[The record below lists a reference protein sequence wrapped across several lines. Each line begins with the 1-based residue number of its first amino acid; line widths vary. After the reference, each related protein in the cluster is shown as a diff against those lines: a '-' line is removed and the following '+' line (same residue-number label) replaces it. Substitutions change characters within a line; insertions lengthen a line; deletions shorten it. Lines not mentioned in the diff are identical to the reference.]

1 MESDDLIKLATT
13 HIFVNIP
20 KAPPGGIST
29 EIVCDVEK
37 QVVSNYRSL
46 LAKCDEIEGLEIFEV
61 VTRRGCIIVQV
72 SVGVKKSAVATSLE
86 LLTDHNKFREVLCSI
101 GKKLN
106 GVVFNI
112 NEEHIL
118 KSTCVMKILLSDEMA
133 NLGSVDKGFQPMK
146 RLIDLT
152 NNEAKQHFLKS
163 SSYFNG
169 DLPKY
174 ISFQPLITAVSQVI
188 NGGRFNQ
195 FKSANPNDSSGVNY
209 NLIANKDGR
218 LAWRPYELMHPVI
231 YVSLVNVICD
241 DENWNLIKDRF
252 TEFENGVVDCCS
264 APVMSADHQSDVA
277 TQVMNWWQKVEQRSL
292 TYSLEFSHVLHTDV
306 TDCYGS
312 LYTHSISWA
321 LHGVE
326 EAKKNRRKNSLLGN
340 KIDSHIQAGRY
351 GQTNGISQGSV
362 LMDFVAEIVL
372 GFVDLEI
379 TQELQGQSDFRI
391 LRYRDDYRVF
401 ANSDDRAEAILKII
415 SDKLRVVGMR
425 LGVSK
430 TYSCRNVV
438 EGSIKPDKLAGI
450 ELQDLGKTNAKT
462 IQKQLLR
469 LHSFGQRYPNSGAL
483 RRIVSEFHANISKQT
498 EAPDD
503 LEVQVAIATDIAF
516 VSPATFPAVAGIL
529 SHLISLAPD
538 SEKGQLWKK
547 VRNKMARVPY
557 NGYLEIWLQRVTKP
571 AKINI
576 QFSSN
581 EAICKIVN
589 GSNEKLW
596 ENDWISSQDLL
607 GALDVSQIVISSAED
622 ESEVIE
628 PAEIQL
634 FTQNAWS
641 Y

>member
-1 MESDDLIKLATT
+1 
-13 HIFVNIP
+13 
-20 KAPPGGIST
+20 
-29 EIVCDVEK
+29 
-37 QVVSNYRSL
+37 
-46 LAKCDEIEGLEIFEV
+46 
-61 VTRRGCIIVQV
+61 
-72 SVGVKKSAVATSLE
+72 
-86 LLTDHNKFREVLCSI
+86 
-101 GKKLN
+101 
-106 GVVFNI
+106 
-112 NEEHIL
+112 
-118 KSTCVMKILLSDEMA
+118 
-133 NLGSVDKGFQPMK
+133 MK

-152 NNEAKQHFLKS
+152 NDEAKQHFLKC

-174 ISFQPLITAVSQVI
+174 ISFQPIITAVSEVM
-188 NGGRFNQ
+188 NGNGFNQ
-195 FKSANPNDSSGVNY
+195 FKSENPSDLSGVNY
-209 NLIANKDGR
+209 NLIANKDGK
-218 LAWRPYELMHPVI
+218 LAWRPYELMHPAI
-231 YVSLVNVICD
+231 YVSLVNVICEGD
-241 DENWNLIKDRF
+241 NWNLIKDRF
-252 TEFENGVVDCCS
+252 AEFEDGVVDCCS
-264 APVMSADHQSDVA
+264 APVMSVDNQSDVA
-277 TQVMNWWQKVEQRSL
+277 TQVMNWWQKVEQCSL

-321 LHGVE
+321 LHGVD
-326 EAKKNRRKNSLLGN
+326 EAKDKENRRRNSLLGN
-340 KIDSHIQAGRY
+340 KIDSHIQSSRY

-379 TQELQGQSDFRI
+379 NQELQGQSDFRI
-391 LRYRDDYRVF
+391 LRYRDDYRIF
-401 ANSDDRAEAILKII
+401 ANSDDRAEEILKII
-415 SDKLRVVGMR
+415 SDKLRTVGMR

-450 ELQDLGKTNAKT
+450 ELQDLGTTNAKT

-469 LHSFGQRYPNSGAL
+469 LHSFGQRHPNSGAL
-483 RRIVSEFHANISKQT
+483 RRIVSEFHTSISKQT

-538 SEKGQLWKK
+538 SEKGQLWLK

-557 NGYLEIWLQRVTKP
+557 NGYLEIWLQRVTQP
-571 AKINI
+571 ATVDI
-576 QFSSN
+576 QFSSD

-589 GSNEKLW
+589 GGNEKLW
-596 ENDWISSQDLL
+596 ENGWISSRDLL
-607 GALDVSQIVISSAED
+607 GALDVSQIVVSPAED
-622 ESEVIE
+622 ADEVIE
-628 PAEIQL
+628 PNEIQL